1 MRKALIVLA
10 ILGLILAAC
19 ASAEEPGR
27 ATAESKPTL
36 PEATQAKLVP
46 TNTPVPPPPTPT
58 PAVTPTPAPETEA
71 AEEAAETPAPP
82 SVVEYLIEIPA
93 GPFTMGSDTDAE
105 DEAPAHEVDLPAFKI
120 DLFEVAN
127 ADFAKFVEA
136 TGYQTDA
143 EKEGRTKNWRSVAE
157 GKDNHPVVFASWND
171 AVAFCEW
178 LGKRL
183 PTEAEWEKAARGSDE
198 RVYPWGDDYDPSK
211 ANVKDTGLRGTAVV
225 GSFGAGA
232 SPYGVEDMAGNVW
245 EWTADWYEAYPGS
258 DYQSDYFGE
267 RFRVLRG
274 GAWFETADFVRTTVR
289 NANIETAAGD
299 DVGFRCAR

>member
-1 MRKALIVLA
+1 MRKALIALT
-10 ILGLILAAC
+10 ILGLLMAAC
-19 ASAEEPGR
+19 GPTEEPEGVSV
-27 ATAESKPTL
+27 ESKPTL

-58 PAVTPTPAPETEA
+58 PAPETEA
-71 AEEAAETPAPP
+71 TEEAAEAPAPS

-93 GPFTMGSDTDAE
+93 GPFIMGSDTGAE
-105 DEAPAHEVDLPAFKI
+105 DEAPAHEVDLPAFEI
-120 DLFEVAN
+120 DLFEVTN

-143 EKEGRTKNWRSVAE
+143 EKEARTKNWRSAAE
-157 GKDNHPVVFASWND
+157 GKESHPVVFVSWND
-171 AVAFCEW
+171 AVAYCEW

-183 PTEAEWEKAARGSDE
+183 PSEAEWEKAARGTDG
-198 RVYPWGDDYDPSK
+198 RIYPWGDEYDPSK

-232 SPYGVEDMAGNVW
+232 SPFGVEDMAGNVW
-245 EWTADWYEAYPGS
+245 EWVADWYEAYPGS
-258 DYQSDYFGE
+258 DFQSDYFGE

-274 GAWFETADFVRTTVR
+274 GGWFETADFIRTTVR
-289 NANIETAAGD
+289 NANSETAASD